1 MKRTIY
7 LLAITVITIA
17 AVIVGTG
24 IHAGGFGLF
33 RINGNSIGGIEDVVV
48 LDNFDRIEFDTDV
61 ADISIKE
68 GTDYKIHYRCTK
80 NMIPEWQVA
89 DKKLKVIN
97 KKKEILFGVNNNC
110 RIEITVPRGSELTL
124 VNIQNDVGDVE
135 IDGILTKECNVE
147 SNVGD
152 IDLNNVTMEN
162 SVMNSDTGDIEIKK
176 STFTDLDLSS
186 DVGSITVE
194 SSQRLTDYAFDL
206 STDVGEI
213 EFNNEEYGKKYRRD
227 GENGKITIQG
237 DVGDIEIKD

>member
-33 RINGNSIGGIEDVVV
+33 RINGNSIGGIEDAVV
-48 LDNFDRIEFDTDV
+48 LDNFNRIEFDTDV

-68 GTDYKIHYRCTK
+68 GTEYKLHYRCTK

-89 DKKLKVIN
+89 DKKLKLTNRN
-97 KKKEILFGVNNNC
+97 KKVLFGVNNSC
-110 RIEITVPRGSELTL
+110 KIEITVPRGSELTL
-124 VNIQNDVGDVE
+124 VDIQNDVGDVE

-152 IDLNNVTMEN
+152 IALKDVTMEN
-162 SVMNSDTGDIEIKK
+162 SVMNSDTGDIEIKN

-186 DVGSITVE
+186 DVGSVTVE

-206 STDVGEI
+206 STDIGDI
-213 EFNNEEYGKKYRRD
+213 EFNNEDYGNKYRRD
-227 GENGKITIQG
+227 GDAGKITIQG

>member
-7 LLAITVITIA
+7 LLVISVIAIA
-17 AVIVGTG
+17 AIIAGVA
-24 IHAGGFGLF
+24 IHGGGFGLI
-33 RINGNSIGGIEDVVV
+33 INGNSIDGIEDTIV
-48 LDNFDRIEFDTDV
+48 LDDFDSIEFDTDV

>member
-7 LLAITVITIA
+7 LLVISVIAIA
-17 AVIVGTG
+17 AIIAGVA
-24 IHAGGFGLF
+24 IHGGGFGLI
-33 RINGNSIGGIEDVVV
+33 INGNSIDGIEDTIV
-48 LDNFDRIEFDTDV
+48 LDDFDSIEFDTDV

-176 STFTDLDLSS
+176 STFTGLDLSS

>member
-7 LLAITVITIA
+7 LLVISVIAIA
-17 AVIVGTG
+17 AIIAGVA
-24 IHAGGFGLF
+24 IHGGGFGLI
-33 RINGNSIGGIEDVVV
+33 INGNSIDGIEDTVV
-48 LDNFDRIEFDTDV
+48 LDNFDSIEFDTDV

-68 GTDYKIHYRCTK
+68 GTEYKLHYRCTK

-89 DKKLKVIN
+89 DKKFKVTNRN
-97 KKKEILFGVNNNC
+97 KKVLFGVNNSC
-110 RIEITVPRGSELTL
+110 KIEITVPRGSELTL
-124 VNIQNDVGDVE
+124 VDIQNDVGDVE

-152 IDLNNVTMEN
+152 ITLKDVTMEN
-162 SVMNSDTGDIEIKK
+162 SVMNSDTGDIEIKN

-186 DVGSITVE
+186 DVGSVTVE

-206 STDVGEI
+206 STDIGDI
-213 EFNNEEYGKKYRRD
+213 EFNNEDYGNKYRRD
-227 GENGKITIQG
+227 GDAGKITIQG

>member
-33 RINGNSIGGIEDVVV
+33 RINGNSIGSIEDTIV
-48 LDNFDRIEFDTDV
+48 LDDFDSIEFDTDV

-227 GENGKITIQG
+227 GDAGKITIQG